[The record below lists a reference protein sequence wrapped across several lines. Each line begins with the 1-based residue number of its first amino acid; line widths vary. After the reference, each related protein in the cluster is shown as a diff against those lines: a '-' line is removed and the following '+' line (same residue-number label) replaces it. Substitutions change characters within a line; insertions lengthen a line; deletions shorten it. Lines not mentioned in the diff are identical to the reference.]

1 MRYTFR
7 FFLFIFLSA
16 LATKNQAQ
24 TGFNRDAK
32 TRILFIYDASNSMN
46 GSWQKGKKHTIA
58 QKLLSET
65 IDEMQNIPNLE
76 TALRVYG
83 QQKYYRNGQ
92 DCNDTKLEV
101 PFAAKNAKQIKTKL
115 KSITPKGTT
124 PIAMTLEKSA
134 EDFSPCSNCRN
145 IIILIT
151 DGIEECGGDP
161 CAISMKLQRQGIVL
175 KPFVIGIGLDMNFK
189 KSFECLGTFYDASDE
204 ATFKK
209 VLGIVISQAL
219 NETSAQV
226 NLIDV
231 AKNPSETDVAVSL
244 YDHFSG
250 RLLYHF
256 MHTMDAK
263 GNPDT
268 LDLESSYTYDMVA
281 HTVPPVR
288 ADSLIMIPGKHNL
301 LGVDAPQG
309 YINIQAAGFNS
320 RTPVQVIVRQHNKTE
335 TVFVQELNSTQ
346 KYLVGFYDLEFLT
359 LPRVKLSD
367 IVVSQSHTTKV
378 DLPNPGLLTVTKKSK
393 GSGGI
398 FIDRNGKLEEVVK
411 LDENQARESYYLQPG
426 EYLLVYRHNG
436 AKSTSFNKQEKFT
449 IRTGS
454 SASINL

>member
-83 QQKYYRNGQ
+83 HQKYYRNGQ

-134 EDFSPCSNCRN
+134 EDFPPCSNCRN

-175 KPFVIGIGLDMNFK
+175 KPFVIGIGLDVNFK

-426 EYLLVYRHNG
+426 EYLLVYRPNG